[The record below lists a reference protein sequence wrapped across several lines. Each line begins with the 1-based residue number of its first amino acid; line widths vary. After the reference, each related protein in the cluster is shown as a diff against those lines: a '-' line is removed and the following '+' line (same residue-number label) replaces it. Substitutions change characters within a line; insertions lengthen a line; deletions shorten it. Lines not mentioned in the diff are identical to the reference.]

1 MQSAVGEE
9 SEAGRAGG
17 GSILDRVRHRP
28 RNIFTPRS
36 PSRRPFSSN
45 RAEASE
51 CAELRAENA
60 ILKQLLEQQQQLK
73 QLVESVAR
81 QDASSAQEKL
91 SAAVRAGLDRAAPQ
105 VQSAQSVE
113 SSKGSVTLV
122 ETTSYP
128 SLVTSQVTK
137 DISLRFNG
145 QWKTTQLLDTVVEVS
160 Y

>member
-1 MQSAVGEE
+1 MQSAVAEE
-9 SEAGRAGG
+9 SEAGRAG

-36 PSRRPFSSN
+36 PSRRPSSST

-51 CAELRAENA
+51 CTELRAENA

-81 QDASSAQEKL
+81 QEASSAQEKL
-91 SAAVRAGLDRAAPQ
+91 SAAVRAGLDRTAPQ
-105 VQSAQSVE
+105 VKSAQPVV
-113 SSKGSVTLV
+113 SKGRSVTLV